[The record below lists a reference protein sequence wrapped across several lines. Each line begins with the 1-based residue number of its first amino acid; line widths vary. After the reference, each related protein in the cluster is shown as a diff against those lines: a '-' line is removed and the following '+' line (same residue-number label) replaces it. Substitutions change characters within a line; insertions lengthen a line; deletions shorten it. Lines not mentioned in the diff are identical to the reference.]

1 MTIAKLWV
9 SAGNPS
15 QANDREVPKFNVPP
29 PPAHVFASGNAAPS
43 SSSPLVSTK
52 SPLAP
57 PPVPAPPVP
66 APPVPAPPVP
76 DPPVAAPPLAV
87 PPLAAPPLAVP
98 HLPVPP
104 LAVPP
109 ALVPPTP
116 TVPPVAGEP
125 PVPGVGVT
133 VDEQP
138 TTASGLVKA
147 RARRA
152 WLRRMALFSVGGP
165 GVGPTDQIAARW
177 IRVHVDKAFSSQK
190 QLPRACHEHG
200 ILVHRFHTDRHLR
213 PVSRQRNANV

>member
-52 SPLAP
+52 SPLA
-57 PPVPAPPVP
+57 V
-66 APPVPAPPVP
+66 
-76 DPPVAAPPLAV
+76 PPLAV
-87 PPLAAPPLAVP
+87 PPLAVPPLA
-98 HLPVPP
+98 VPP

-147 RARRA
+147 RVRRA

-213 PVSRQRNANV
+213 PVSRQRNANVPSLAIGERRA

>member
-57 PPVPAPPVP
+57 PPVPAP
-66 APPVPAPPVP
+66 A
-76 DPPVAAPPLAV
+76 
-87 PPLAAPPLAVP
+87 
-98 HLPVPP
+98 VPP

-147 RARRA
+147 RVRRA

-213 PVSRQRNANV
+213 PVSRQRNANVPSLAIGERRA

>member
-52 SPLAP
+52 SPLA
-57 PPVPAPPVP
+57 V
-66 APPVPAPPVP
+66 
-76 DPPVAAPPLAV
+76 PPLAV
-87 PPLAAPPLAVP
+87 PPLAVPPLA
-98 HLPVPP
+98 VPP

-177 IRVHVDKAFSSQK
+177 IRVHVDRAFSSQK
-190 QLPRACHEHG
+190 QLPRACHEQG

-213 PVSRQRNANV
+213 PVSRQRNANVPSLAIGER